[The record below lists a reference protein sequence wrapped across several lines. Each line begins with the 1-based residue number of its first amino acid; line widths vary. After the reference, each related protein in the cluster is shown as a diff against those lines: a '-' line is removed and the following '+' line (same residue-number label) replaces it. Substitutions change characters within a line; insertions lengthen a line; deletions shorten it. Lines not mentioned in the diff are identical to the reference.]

1 MSAPRKTAVVTAAG
15 SGIGRATA
23 ELFAARGF
31 AVVGVDSDPERL
43 AELAKVDGV
52 VTLLGDVA
60 EERTNGEMVD
70 LALRRFGRLDVA
82 VLNAGA
88 GGAPPLEDDGAIAA
102 LDAIHAVNVRGAAL
116 GIRAVVPA
124 LRAAG
129 GGSIIVTASVAGL
142 RGDPYTWAYNTTK
155 AAAVNLVRSA
165 ALDYAYQG
173 IRINAIAPGLTRTA
187 RTAAVLQDAGRA
199 DELTR
204 RIPLGRWADPEEQAE
219 VIWFLASP
227 AASYV
232 TGSVLVSDGGLSASN
247 GLFLPPTAEPR
258 PSS

>member
-1 MSAPRKTAVVTAAG
+1 MTAAG

-31 AVVGVDSDPERL
+31 AVIAVDTDPGRL
-43 AELAKVDGV
+43 AEVSEVDGV
-52 VTLLGDVA
+52 TPLLGDVA
-60 EERTNGEMVD
+60 EEETNREMVA
-70 LALRRFGRLDVA
+70 LAVRRHGRLDVA

-88 GGAPPLEDDGAIAA
+88 GGAPPLEHGGAIAA

-116 GIRAVVPA
+116 GIRAAVPA

-129 GGSIIVTASVAGL
+129 GGAVVVTASVAGL

-173 IRINAIAPGLTRTA
+173 IRINAIAPGLTLTA
-187 RTAAVLQDAGRA
+187 RTAAVHEDAERA
-199 DELTR
+199 RELSR
-204 RIPLGRWADPEEQAE
+204 RIPLGRWAEPREQAE

-227 AASYV
+227 AASYI
-232 TGSVLVSDGGLSASN
+232 TGAVLASDGGLSASN
-247 GLFLPPTAEPR
+247 GIFFPPTADPPPTEGL
-258 PSS
+258 

>member
-1 MSAPRKTAVVTAAG
+1 MQFDDRRLPGQHQPPV
-15 SGIGRATA
+15 
-23 ELFAARGF
+23 
-31 AVVGVDSDPERL
+31 RL
-43 AELAKVDGV
+43 AGLSDVDGV

-60 EERTNGEMVD
+60 EARTNQEMVA
-70 LALRRFGRLDVA
+70 LALVEYGRLDVA

-88 GGAPPLEDDGAIAA
+88 GGAPPLEDEGAIAA

-116 GIRAVVPA
+116 GIRAAAPA

-129 GGSIIVTASVAGL
+129 GGAVVVTASVAAL

-173 IRINAIAPGLTRTA
+173 IRINAIAPGLTLTA
-187 RTAAVLQDAGRA
+187 RTAAVHEDAERA
-199 DELTR
+199 GELTR
-204 RIPLGRWADPEEQAE
+204 RIPLGRWAEPHEQAE

-227 AASYV
+227 AASYI
-232 TGSVLVSDGGLSASN
+232 TGEVLVSDGGLSASN
-247 GLFLPPTAEPR
+247 GVFLPPSADPPAGAQSFQPTTPPR
-258 PSS
+258 PVPPIVPSSSRRI